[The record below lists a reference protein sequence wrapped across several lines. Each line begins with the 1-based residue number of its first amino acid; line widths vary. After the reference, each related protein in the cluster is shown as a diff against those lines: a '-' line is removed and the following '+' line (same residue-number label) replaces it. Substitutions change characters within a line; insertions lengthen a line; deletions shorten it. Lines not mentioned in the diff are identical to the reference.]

1 MFSLNFDY
9 ASCIANS
16 EKIAWKLDEVMPV
29 GTNLDFSRPF
39 LPEKLVSL
47 DSISCLNDDEKRG
60 LNQIAGNA
68 YLNLFGYVEEFIL
81 ATIVQHANAEMFGD
95 RVAVR
100 ALCRFA
106 EEEVKHQQLFDR
118 YREAFNRGFGQDCG
132 VLDSAV
138 EVAEVIMSKSPVAV
152 MVVTLHIELMTQ
164 QHYTE
169 CVKDNG
175 SIDPFFAS
183 LLKHHWLDEAQHAK
197 LDALELEKLVSMATE
212 AEIEQA
218 VDEYLEIL
226 SAFDGL
232 LGQQAAMDIS
242 SLEGKYGRSFD
253 EQQRDEI
260 TRALMASYRKIF
272 LIYGMTNPGFVKI
285 IGMMTKSGQERI
297 AGKVT
302 AYN

>member
-16 EKIAWKLDEVMPV
+16 EKIAWKIDEVMPV
-29 GTNLDFSRPF
+29 GTDLDFSRPF
-39 LPEKLVSL
+39 LPEELVML
-47 DSISCLNDDEKRG
+47 GAIECLNADEKRQ
-60 LNQIAGNA
+60 LNQIVGNA
-68 YLNLFGYVEEFIL
+68 YLNLFGFVEEYIL
-81 ATIVQHANAEMFGD
+81 ATVVQHANAEMFGD

-138 EVAEVIMSKSPVAV
+138 DVAQVIMSKSPVAV
-152 MVVTLHIELMTQ
+152 MVLTLHIELMTQ

-169 CVKDNG
+169 CIKDNTNV
-175 SIDPFFAS
+175 DPFFAS
-183 LLKHHWLDEAQHAK
+183 LLKYHWLDEAQHAK
-197 LDALELEKLVSMATE
+197 IDALELEKLVEMATKE
-212 AEIEQA
+212 EIEKS

-226 SAFDGL
+226 TAFDGL
-232 LGQQAAMDIS
+232 LRAQGDMDIV
-242 SLEGKYGRSFD
+242 SLEGKTGRSFTD
-253 EQQRDEI
+253 AEKAEI
-260 TRALMASYRKIF
+260 MKGLITSYRKTFI
-272 LIYGMTNPGFVKI
+272 IYGMTNPGFVKI
-285 IGMMTKSGQERI
+285 MGKMTKDGQTRI
-297 AGKVT
+297 ADTVT